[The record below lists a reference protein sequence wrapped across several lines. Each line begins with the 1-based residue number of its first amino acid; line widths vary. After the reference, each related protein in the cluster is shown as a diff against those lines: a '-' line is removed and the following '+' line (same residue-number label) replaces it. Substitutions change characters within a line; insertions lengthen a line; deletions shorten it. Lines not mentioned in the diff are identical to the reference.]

1 VTAAINRPGEKFGER
16 HRDLRSPWRFM
27 DYPLLIV
34 SIGVAVFGVAV
45 NYAATWRQLDFD
57 GGDPYFYMRRQA
69 VFVGIGIVALFL
81 VAMVDYRFYRH
92 VAREGYIA
100 LLILLAAVLVVGH
113 EVRGAR
119 AWFEA
124 GPIQFQPSEFGK
136 VVVIVALA
144 AFLVRYGGS
153 VPLNGFINAVAI
165 AALPMVLIFRQPDL
179 GTMLVY
185 LAIVMGM
192 LLVAGGRPHHIMGAT
207 LLLVIGVTAVVIA
220 DDVISDDLL
229 SESQEARLT
238 SFIDRDSVD
247 PDLSFNLDQAETA
260 IGNGGVTG
268 TGFLDGSQ
276 TGLNWVPEQET
287 DFIFTAVAEELGFV
301 GAGILLAAYAFILFR
316 IWMAARLAGDL
327 FGTLIA
333 VGVLSMMLYQVFQ
346 NIGMTMSIMPVT
358 GLPLPFL
365 SHGGSSTIVALASIG
380 LVLNVRSRRYAP

>member
-1 VTAAINRPGEKFGER
+1 
-16 HRDLRSPWRFM
+16 
-27 DYPLLIV
+27 
-34 SIGVAVFGVAV
+34 
-45 NYAATWRQLDFD
+45 
-57 GGDPYFYMRRQA
+57 
-69 VFVGIGIVALFL
+69 
-81 VAMVDYRFYRH
+81 
-92 VAREGYIA
+92 
-100 LLILLAAVLVVGH
+100 
-113 EVRGAR
+113 
-119 AWFEA
+119 
-124 GPIQFQPSEFGK
+124 
-136 VVVIVALA
+136 
-144 AFLVRYGGS
+144 
-153 VPLNGFINAVAI
+153 
-165 AALPMVLIFRQPDL
+165 
-179 GTMLVY
+179 
-185 LAIVMGM
+185 
-192 LLVAGGRPHHIMGAT
+192 MGAT
-207 LLLVIGVTAVVIA
+207 LVLIIGVTAVIIA

-268 TGFLDGSQ
+268 TGFLQGSQ